1 MKKVMKEKYKEMLMI
16 DAEIDE
22 QEKEKLK
29 AIKEWD
35 SHVEIY
41 DSEDLTTEDTRFFF
55 KNRDDE
61 EE

>member
-1 MKKVMKEKYKEMLMI
+1 MKEKYKEMLMI
-16 DAEIDE
+16 DAELDE

-41 DSEDLTTEDTRFFF
+41 DS
-55 KNRDDE
+55 
-61 EE
+61 